1 MHYAPRHTVRI
12 FAVLEDF
19 SGRTDSPVER
29 EVEWVTIPRRARLE
43 RNDIHTADKLALEV
57 DFRSFPLHPSMIRS
71 AGVAYYA
78 WDEMT
83 EVTAL
88 GSRETLRFLGTLDV
102 PELSMDEESFA
113 TLECRDHTA
122 ILLGQKATAALAPRW
137 RVALGRRLDDILR
150 DLLATLPGEQADLFT
165 LELHSGGRD
174 WPVVSAG
181 GRASARLVV
190 EPKDTLWSII
200 QRLVSGVGH
209 VCWVDL
215 DRLVVST
222 ARNITL
228 RSRPVR
234 FSFGR
239 NLSSLRLRRDPN
251 NATRPVALVQFDPRT
266 GERTQAVYPPDA
278 GRPAT
283 RGRGRG
289 RARATVAASGH
300 GSAAREEAT
309 PESFTLNDS
318 LSAEDLQLAAEN
330 AYRMRAR
337 TEMEGSLS
345 THEMRLGD
353 YNLLAAKT
361 NDPIEAVIEEQ
372 VRAIVSDAGGDAALS
387 VVNLMAQGYPPT
399 VARALVAGWRALD
412 QVRTPYVVRKATLEI
427 GESGFQADIDFQNAL
442 TPFIERDLAPDTLTS
457 TRGPA

>member
-19 SGRTDSPVER
+19 SGRTDSPREL

-57 DFRSFPLHPSMIRS
+57 DFRSFPFHPSMIRS

-78 WDEMT
+78 WDEMS
-83 EVTAL
+83 EIAVL

-122 ILLGQKATAALAPRW
+122 ILLGQKATAQMAPRW
-137 RVALGRRLDDILR
+137 RVALGRSLEDILS
-150 DLLATLPGEQADLFT
+150 DLLATLPGEQSSLFT
-165 LELHSGGRD
+165 LEPHLGDRG
-174 WPVVSAG
+174 WPVVPAG
-181 GRASARLVV
+181 GRTNARLVV

-200 QRLVSGVGH
+200 QRLVNGVGH
-209 VCWVDL
+209 VCWVEL

-278 GRPAT
+278 GRRTT
-283 RGRGRG
+283 RSRG
-289 RARATVAASGH
+289 RARATVAASGT

-318 LSAEDLQLAAEN
+318 LSAEDLALAAEN

-361 NDPIEAVIEEQ
+361 NDPIEAVVEEQ
-372 VRAIVSDAGGDAALS
+372 VRAIVTESGGDAALS

-399 VARALVAGWRALD
+399 VARALVAGWRSLD

-427 GESGFQADIDFQNAL
+427 GDSGFRADIDFQNAL
-442 TPFIERDLAPDTLTS
+442 TPFIEHDIAPDTLTS